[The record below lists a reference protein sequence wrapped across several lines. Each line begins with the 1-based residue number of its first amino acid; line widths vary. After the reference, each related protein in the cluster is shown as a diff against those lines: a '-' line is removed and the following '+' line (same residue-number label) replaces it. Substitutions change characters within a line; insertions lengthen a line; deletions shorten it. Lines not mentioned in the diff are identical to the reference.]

1 MNRDPVLLGAGSRL
15 ADRSLVLTV
24 VTLILLTPPI
34 LNIFN
39 TPILVFGIPLLHV
52 YCFGVWLVA
61 VALGGWLSARLIA
74 ERPEVSGDPEERG

>member
-1 MNRDPVLLGAGSRL
+1 MNRDPALIGAGTRL
-15 ADRSLVLTV
+15 AERALVLTV

-39 TPILVFGIPLLHV
+39 APILVFGIPLLHV

-61 VALGGWLSARLIA
+61 VALGGWISTRMVADK
-74 ERPEVSGDPEERG
+74 PEGGRPEERG